1 MSDMAQPLRKPI
13 PETRSYSDRI
23 RERVE
28 ADDVMG
34 ARALVA
40 EALERGESDKD
51 VLAWQRVL
59 APSKP
64 IRVGGERDIDRTP
77 DLRWLEEH
85 AQDYRGYWVALL
97 GGKLLAHSPSFEEV
111 VSTLK
116 EDKPKHPPLVEYIG
130 YPPEVPG
137 LSEARTYAEKIRL
150 LIEADLVAGA
160 RKLLAEAL
168 EKGDHGEDLSYWREV
183 LAPAKMIGPVKEQ
196 DPDRTPEFEWL
207 KAHGTEYQGEWV
219 ALCEDRLLAH
229 SRDLEEVLSSV
240 KDMNPSRRPLLH
252 YIG

>member
-1 MSDMAQPLRKPI
+1 MPDMGQPLRKPV
-13 PETRSYSDRI
+13 PEPPSYSDRI

-40 EALERGESDKD
+40 EALERGKADKNI
-51 VLAWQRVL
+51 LYWKEVL
-59 APSKP
+59 APAKR
-64 IRVGGERDIDRTP
+64 IGFAERDIDRTA
-77 DLRWLEEH
+77 DLKWLEEH
-85 AQDYRGYWVALL
+85 AKDYIGHWVALL

-116 EDKPKHPPLVEYIG
+116 RDKPKHPPLVEYIG
-130 YPPEVPG
+130 CPPEIPR

-168 EKGDHGEDLSYWREV
+168 EKGHPGEDLSYWREV
-183 LAPAKMIGPVKEQ
+183 LAPAKMIGPVKEK
-196 DPDRTPEFEWL
+196 DPDRASEFEWL

-229 SRDLEEVLSSV
+229 SRDLEEVLSRV
-240 KDMNPSRRPLLH
+240 KGMNPSRRPLLH